1 MKNADRLI
9 RDKKRIEKTL
19 SRLSDGVMLD
29 LCRRAGT
36 RADRDSTPGGPRAKG
51 KVSDPTLSAV
61 VRNMSA
67 QKVSDPIFDSVRDIA
82 RLLDE
87 MSRMSM
93 KLEDL
98 VRFVTTGKER
108 AKKATITECK
118 ICARI
123 VECTPSDR
131 LRSGMCSA
139 CYMAQ
144 RRAKVQ

>member
-9 RDKKRIEKTL
+9 RDKKRVEQTL
-19 SRLSDGVMLD
+19 SRLTDGVMLD

-36 RADRDSTPGGPRAKG
+36 RAVRDYTPGGPRAKG
-51 KVSDPTLSAV
+51 AVSDPTLSAV
-61 VRNMSA
+61 VRKLSA
-67 QKVSDPIFDSVRDIA
+67 ENVADPIFDSVKDIA

-87 MSRMSM
+87 MARMSM

-108 AKKATITECK
+108 AKQATITECK
-118 ICARI
+118 VCARI
-123 VECTPSDR
+123 VECTPNDR

-139 CYMAQ
+139 CYMAA
-144 RRAKVQ
+144 RRAKAQ